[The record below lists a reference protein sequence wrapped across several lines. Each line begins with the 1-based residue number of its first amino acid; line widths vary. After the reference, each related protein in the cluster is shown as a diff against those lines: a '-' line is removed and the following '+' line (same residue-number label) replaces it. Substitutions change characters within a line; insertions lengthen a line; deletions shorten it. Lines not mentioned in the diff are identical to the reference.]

1 MYYNINEDKEKEVRT
16 MKKELMTNAWE
27 IAKNAAKKF
36 GGKAIEY
43 IAGAMKMAWAAIKD
57 SDTSLAKFQ
66 AVEAKM
72 RKSGKW
78 SMVEV
83 LDAAKVVKFNEVMH
97 KVGAYYGIEVVAD
110 GSNIGT
116 YYISEKI
123 WEVA

>member
-1 MYYNINEDKEKEVRT
+1 
-16 MKKELMTNAWE
+16 MKKEIMKNAWE
-27 IAKNAAKKF
+27 IAKEAVKNF

-43 IAGAMKMAWAAIKD
+43 IAEAMKMAWAAAKAGN
-57 SDTSLAKFQ
+57 TSLAKLQ

-83 LDAAKVVKFNEVMH
+83 LDSAKVVKFNEVMH

-116 YYISEKI
+116 YYISEKV
-123 WEVA
+123 WDVA

>member
-1 MYYNINEDKEKEVRT
+1 
-16 MKKELMTNAWE
+16 MKKEVMKNAWE

-57 SDTSLAKFQ
+57 NDTSLAKFQ

-72 RKSGKW
+72 HKAGKH
-78 SMVEV
+78 SMIQV
-83 LDAAKVVKFNEVMH
+83 LDFAKEVKFNEVMH
-97 KVGAYYGIEVVAD
+97 KAGAYYGIEVVAD
-110 GSNIGT
+110 GDSIGT
-116 YYISEKI
+116 YYVAEKV

>member
-1 MYYNINEDKEKEVRT
+1 
-16 MKKELMTNAWE
+16 MKKELMKNAWG
-27 IAKNAAKKF
+27 IAKEVAKKF

-43 IAGAMKMAWAAIKD
+43 IAGAMKMAWAAAKAGN
-57 SDTSLAKFQ
+57 TSVAKFQ

-72 RKSGKW
+72 RKAGKY
-78 SMVEV
+78 SMIQV
-83 LDAAKVVKFNEVMH
+83 LDFAKEVKFNEVMH

-116 YYISEKI
+116 YYISEKV

>member
-1 MYYNINEDKEKEVRT
+1 

-43 IAGAMKMAWAAIKD
+43 IAGAMKKAWTAIKD
-57 SDTSLAKFQ
+57 NDTSLAKFQ

-78 SMVEV
+78 SMIQV
-83 LDAAKVVKFNEVMH
+83 LDAAKVVNFNEVMH

-116 YYISEKI
+116 YYISEKV

>member
-1 MYYNINEDKEKEVRT
+1 
-16 MKKELMTNAWE
+16 MKKELMKNAWE
-27 IAKNAAKKF
+27 IAKEAAKKF

-43 IAGAMKMAWAAIKD
+43 IAGAMKMAWSAIKD

-72 RKSGKW
+72 RKAGKH
-78 SMVEV
+78 SMIQV
-83 LDAAKVVKFNEVMH
+83 LDFAKEVKFNVVMH

-116 YYISEKI
+116 YYISEKV
-123 WEVA
+123 WDVA

>member
-1 MYYNINEDKEKEVRT
+1 
-16 MKKELMTNAWE
+16 MTNAWE

-43 IAGAMKMAWAAIKD
+43 IAGAIEYIAGAMKMAWTAIKD
-57 SDTSLAKFQ
+57 NDTSLAKFQ

-78 SMVEV
+78 SMIQV
-83 LDAAKVVKFNEVMH
+83 LDAAKVVNFNEVMH

-116 YYISEKI
+116 YYISEKV

>member
-1 MYYNINEDKEKEVRT
+1 
-16 MKKELMTNAWE
+16 MKKELMTNAWK
-27 IAKNAAKKF
+27 IAKEAAKKF

-83 LDAAKVVKFNEVMH
+83 LDSAKVVKFNEVMH

-110 GSNIGT
+110 GDSIGT
-116 YYISEKI
+116 YYIAEKV
-123 WEVA
+123 WDVA

>member
-1 MYYNINEDKEKEVRT
+1 
-16 MKKELMTNAWE
+16 MKKELMTNAWG
-27 IAKNAAKKF
+27 IAKEAAKKF

-83 LDAAKVVKFNEVMH
+83 LDSAKVVKFNEVMH
-97 KVGAYYGIEVVAD
+97 KAGAYYGIEVVAD
-110 GSNIGT
+110 GDSIGT
-116 YYISEKI
+116 YYIAEKV

>member
-1 MYYNINEDKEKEVRT
+1 
-16 MKKELMTNAWE
+16 MKKELMTNAWG
-27 IAKNAAKKF
+27 IAKEAAKKF

-57 SDTSLAKFQ
+57 NDTSLAKFQ

-72 RKSGKW
+72 RKAGKY
-78 SMVEV
+78 SMIQV
-83 LDAAKVVKFNEVMH
+83 LDFAKEVKFNEVMH
-97 KVGAYYGIEVVAD
+97 KAGAYYGIEVVAD

-116 YYISEKI
+116 YYISEKV

>member
-1 MYYNINEDKEKEVRT
+1 
-16 MKKELMTNAWE
+16 MKKELMTNAWG
-27 IAKNAAKKF
+27 IAKEAAKKF

-72 RKSGKW
+72 RKASKY
-78 SMVEV
+78 SMIQV
-83 LDAAKVVKFNEVMH
+83 LDFAKNVKFNEVMH

-116 YYISEKI
+116 YYIAEKV